1 MNKKYLLNDYKFL
14 RFITL
19 LILLGGI
26 IIRIYSTFF
35 IQTFNVDEISLG
47 TNIKH
52 SDYIRLL
59 YPLEYRQSAPPL
71 FLWIEKFF
79 TQILPFP
86 FWIKI
91 KIFTLLCSIIS
102 VLLFYNY
109 LNKKTK
115 YPLVFLVP
123 MLIFSFNPYIIYQ
136 SITVKQYICDVVIIL
151 LLINYYKTDFFRK
164 FDYLFFLI
172 ATFLSNITLFIIP
185 AYIIYN
191 YINAKKN
198 FFKKEHLF
206 KNLKVLLAALP
217 YMIYYLWFIHQD
229 GATELKTYMQTYWS
243 ANFMPYNLGIFK
255 FFAYLIYSLIMLFGV
270 YDKIIGT
277 ILFLMIL
284 FSVFILFYKKSNSVF
299 KNEITL
305 LALVLM
311 THLFVSSFKLYPAAS
326 RLILYSSVLVNLLIL
341 VFFEYIFNNSK
352 CLFFKKIFTYVFS
365 VLIIVIFMTY
375 YPFRANDYPALENYL
390 HKNYSQKIYATPDA
404 YRKITSF
411 HKFTDFYFR
420 KPDVS
425 YSLINLKK
433 QVESE
438 HPYILVVRKKIKY
451 SHKDKIIIDNTGK
464 TIIKNHKHKKL
475 KSFHNF
481 IIYQID

>member
-14 RFITL
+14 RFIIL

-185 AYIIYN
+185 AYIIYS

-198 FFKKEHLF
+198 FFKKELLF
-206 KNLKVLLAALP
+206 KNLKILLAALP

-229 GATELKTYMQTYWS
+229 GAAELKTYMQTYWS

-270 YDKIIGT
+270 YDKIIGI

-284 FSVFILFYKKSNSVF
+284 LSAYMLFYKKNNSAF

-305 LALVLM
+305 LLLIFII
-311 THLFVSSFKLYPAAS
+311 HLLVSSFKLYPAAS
-326 RLILYSSVLVNLLIL
+326 RLILYSSVFVNILIV
-341 VFFEYIFNNSK
+341 VFFEYLFNNSK
-352 CLFFKKIFTYVFS
+352 YFSLKKMFTYVLS
-365 VLIIVIFMTY
+365 VFIILIIMTY

-390 HKNYSQKIYATPDA
+390 YKNYPKKIYATPDA
-404 YRKITSF
+404 YKKIINF
-411 HKFTDFYFR
+411 HQFTEFYFR
-420 KPDVS
+420 KPEVR
-425 YSLINLKK
+425 YSLINL
-433 QVESE
+433 QRPIERE

-451 SHKDKIIIDNTGK
+451 SHKDKILIDRIGK
-464 TIIKNHKHKKL
+464 IIIKNNEHKKL
-475 KSFHNF
+475 KDFHNF
-481 IIYQID
+481 IVYQID